1 MKGSC
6 TCLEKPC
13 SSYLASETEK
23 CTNSSG
29 QDSNARLDSRT
40 AESSD
45 DVTVDMGLRALLEGQ
60 ELYKTV
66 DEWFSVE
73 KTDSTSDISRLF
85 ESSTSQIDFCPHC
98 TARISSST
106 SVAPPEALALY
117 ERLMRTDLKGME
129 GRVRQIRDWFEKWHR
144 HGHSHVQWNEE
155 E

>member
-1 MKGSC
+1 MFCGLSAR
-6 TCLEKPC
+6 TEFRAT
-13 SSYLASETEK
+13 ASLPI
-23 CTNSSG
+23 S
-29 QDSNARLDSRT
+29 
-40 AESSD
+40 

-129 GRVRQIRDWFEKWHR
+129 GRVRQIRDCKLMYLPRLNRQQVWLCCR
-144 HGHSHVQWNEE
+144 V
-155 E
+155 